1 MAKDI
6 TKEEFIRRSKE
17 KYDDKYRF
25 YHMHYVNYQT
35 PVWIECQDHGLFKV
49 VPKKHIDRNQE
60 CPHCRKERERLIIE
74 NKLLD
79 ICHNHLYCDTSRLRY
94 ENSNNKLILKCTY
107 VENGIEHKE
116 YTKLAEE
123 IYEIGYDE
131 NRCICPQCAI
141 IKRGK
146 EHTVSKEEFIRRSKS
161 VHGDLYNYDNIKY
174 TKISDYVYDIW
185 CTEHNGYFNTL
196 AHNHR
201 LYKCNVCYGTE
212 VRSTEQFIHE
222 SNLKHNYFY
231 TYEKSVYINNCTE
244 VTITCPKH
252 GDFKRLPTHHI
263 NSGIGCNTCI
273 QEESSSLSSGELS
286 VKDALENLGIKYMME
301 YTFENCR
308 YINPL
313 PFDFYLPEYNLCIEY
328 DGKQHFN
335 AVKIWGGE
343 ERFTLQKERD
353 MIKNQFCKDNNINLL
368 RIPYFE
374 CDPQDM
380 IEEYINV
387 IYKNVSS

>member
-1 MAKDI
+1 MSKGI

-17 KYDDKYRF
+17 KYNDKYRF
-25 YHMHYVNYQT
+25 YDMHYVNYQT
-35 PVWIECQDHGLFKV
+35 PVWIDCQDHGLFKV
-49 VPKKHIDRNQE
+49 VPRKHIDRDQE
-60 CPHCRKERERLIIE
+60 CPHCTREKHRVQIEQKLLEYCNDNLPNVSTERLYYKDSFTKVILICTLDNHGE
-74 NKLLD
+74 YRKL
-79 ICHNHLYCDTSRLRY
+79 
-94 ENSNNKLILKCTY
+94 SN
-107 VENGIEHKE
+107 
-116 YTKLAEE
+116 E
-123 IYEIGYDE
+123 ITGGA
-131 NRCICPQCAI
+131 ICPQCAI

-146 EHTVSKEEFIRRSKS
+146 EHAVSKEEFIRRSKN

-185 CTEHNGYFNTL
+185 CTEHNGYFDTL

-231 TYEKSVYINNCTE
+231 TYENSVYINNCTE

-252 GDFKRLPTHHI
+252 GDFKRLPTQHI

-273 QEESSSLSSGELS
+273 QEESSSLSSGELL
-286 VKDALENLGIKYMME
+286 VKEALEHLNIKYMME

-328 DGKQHFN
+328 DGKQHYK

-343 ERFTLQKERD
+343 KRFTLQKERD
-353 MIKNQFCKDNNINLL
+353 MIKNQYCKDNNINLL
-368 RIPYFE
+368 RIPYYE
-374 CDPQDM
+374 YDPQDM

-387 IYKNVSS
+387 IYKNIST